1 MKSYKTVILGSGH
14 YSVGCALT
22 AEDAV
27 IVERTYMADPIHSA
41 TLSGYLL
48 GEGVPSGD
56 EAKRLFDI
64 YSNSGAVKDGRLDSP
79 VLEIGLSAF
88 AKERGVRFL
97 FGSECI
103 AAEKSDCGYI
113 LTLFGNAGV
122 MKIAAERVIDR
133 REGSRRVLNIL
144 VRAER
149 AWAEGLLPDFADVTV
164 TDAFHEGELVLGFG
178 FRKITDINEAK
189 SKVIDYLDS
198 LGGEKIKIVD
208 MPYLAASEAALRAD
222 VFSELEAGIAEGG
235 CGESNI
241 SLSFPFEENADGEEL
256 TLSYLDE
263 GKLVCEN
270 VRGTVFE
277 HKTEVLVIGLGA
289 AGINAAIASAR
300 EGARTF
306 AIERDAGIGGMP
318 INGGVVFFYYGERGG
333 TYEEMERRARA
344 IERRLFFAT
353 GSQIETR
360 RAVLHRELCERGVGY
375 LSGVS
380 VIGVYSREGRIVGVK
395 VYDGGVIRNIASD
408 MLIDATSDGHVVRA
422 CPGVVTELGRVSD
435 GKTVPFTNRTRALTS
450 DGKLSHYNGDDGYCN
465 QYDPES
471 FSEQVL
477 AAHATKLEL
486 IKNMKRSG
494 ARVLAVS
501 STPGVR
507 EGLRYIG
514 EERLT
519 YLDIISGKEPER
531 ILFYARSDLDKHGHD
546 HAMDDEEYRNWWVI
560 SNLATVTVRIPVPI
574 GAVVPKGLLGIASAG
589 RCISVDSY
597 ASSAVRMNTDM
608 FRMGECVGIAA
619 AMAVKDGVAIT
630 EIDYGKYCETA
641 DGYGV
646 RLGRCADKFAFDHP
660 SKKDFYKKVTF
671 DLTDSEIIDALSTNT
686 PGVAIWSAHI
696 AERDLTPL
704 LSSYLCSENE
714 TLRFN
719 SAVALGIRGCDKCL
733 PVLRSAVKCRNLERY
748 ADCRRSNQYK
758 SAIAICL
765 IGSLGDKSDRELLL
779 PILEESEISLP
790 IYSQINA
797 VGEEGDIARD
807 GYYQILTH
815 AIAALI
821 SIARRHGGKEQ
832 LAAELDGLL
841 DAERRRRIVDTVSF
855 GRPEGSLGVEVRDFL
870 KNSRELL

>member
-22 AEDAV
+22 AEDAI
-27 IVERTYMADPIHSA
+27 IVERTYMTDPIHSA
-41 TLSGYLL
+41 TFSGYLL
-48 GEGVPSGD
+48 GEGAPSGD
-56 EAKRLFDI
+56 AAKRLFDI
-64 YSNSGAVKDGRLDSP
+64 YSNSGAAKDGRLDSP
-79 VLEIGLSAF
+79 LLEIGLSAF

-97 FGSECI
+97 FGLECI
-103 AAEKSDCGYI
+103 AAEKSDTGYI

-133 REGSRRVLNIL
+133 REGSRRVLNVL

-149 AWAEGLLPDFADVTV
+149 AEAEALAPDLAELEVKE
-164 TDAFHEGELVLGFG
+164 AFCEGELLLGFI
-178 FRKITDINEAK
+178 FREITNVNEAK
-189 SKVIDYLDS
+189 AKVMSYLDS

-208 MPYLAASEAALRAD
+208 MPYLAASDGAERTD
-222 VFSELEAGIAEGG
+222 PFSELEAGIEEGR

-241 SLSFPFEENADGEEL
+241 SLSSPFEENADGEEL
-256 TLSYLDE
+256 TLSYLTE
-263 GKLVCEN
+263 GKLTCEK
-270 VRGTVFE
+270 VRGVRFE
-277 HKTEVLVIGLGA
+277 HHTEVLVAGLGA
-289 AGINAAIASAR
+289 SGINAAIASAR

-344 IERRLFFAT
+344 IEKRLFFAT

-360 RAVLHRELCERGVGY
+360 RAVLHEELCERGVGY
-375 LSGVS
+375 LAGVS
-380 VIGVYSREGRIVGVK
+380 IIGVYSSENRIVGVK
-395 VYDGGVIRNIASD
+395 VYDNGVIRNIASD

-422 CPGVVTELGRVSD
+422 CPGVVTELGRVTD
-435 GKTVPFTNRTRALTS
+435 GKTVPFTNRTRGLTA
-450 DGKLSHYNGDDGYCN
+450 DGKLTHYNGDDGYCN
-465 QYDPES
+465 QYEPES

-486 IKNMKRSG
+486 IKNMRRSG

-507 EGLRYIG
+507 EGVRYIG
-514 EERLT
+514 EERVT

-546 HAMDDEEYRNWWVI
+546 HAMDDEEYRNWWVV

-574 GAVVPKGLLGIASAG
+574 GAVVPKGLRGIASAG

-619 AMAVKDGVAIT
+619 AMAVKSGVALT
-630 EIDYGKYCETA
+630 DIDYGKYCETA

-671 DLTDSEIIDALSTNT
+671 DLSDSEIIEALSTDT
-686 PGVAIWSAHI
+686 PGVAIWSAHV
-696 AERDLTPL
+696 AKRDLTPL
-704 LSSYLCSENE
+704 LASGLESENE

-733 PVLRSAVKCRNLERY
+733 PVLRSAVKFRNLERY

-765 IGSLGDKSDRELLL
+765 IGSLGDESDRELLL
-779 PILEESEISLP
+779 PILEESETSLP
-790 IYSQINA
+790 IYSQINVA
-797 VGEEGDIARD
+797 GEEGNIVRD

-815 AIAALI
+815 AITALI
-821 SIARRHGGKEQ
+821 SIAHRYGGKER
-832 LAAELDGLL
+832 LAEELDRLL
-841 DAERRRRIVDTVSF
+841 DGESRARIVDTVSF

-870 KNSRELL
+870 KNSRGFL